1 MYFELHFRG
10 EDIKISNIISL
21 DTYITCNHLKVGKV
35 YNKEG
40 GSQLRTKSFT
50 SWMED
55 LCQNIIFTFSRVVL
69 MEHFLSKEVLC

>member
-50 SWMED
+50 SWTED
-55 LCQNIIFTFSRVVL
+55 LG
-69 MEHFLSKEVLC
+69 MSKHKF